1 MNKGELVD
9 AVAEKASVTKKEADA
24 VLTAVLDIIME
35 AVSTADK
42 VTLVGFGSFE
52 PRLRKERDGRNP
64 KTTQTM
70 KIPETVVP
78 AFSAG
83 KLFKE
88 KVGSNLPSIKK
99 KIEKEKSAKK

>member
-9 AVAEKASVTKKEADA
+9 AVAKSAGENKNTVDR
-24 VLTAVLDIIME
+24 VLTATMEVIM
-35 AVSTADK
+35 ATVTSGQK

-52 PRLRKERDGRNP
+52 PRVRKERDGRNP
-64 KTTQTM
+64 KTKEPM

-83 KLFKE
+83 KSFKE
-88 KVGSNLPSIKK
+88 QVAENIEEIKQT
-99 KIEKEKSAKK
+99 IAAEKRKS

>member
-9 AVAEKASVTKKEADA
+9 AVAKSAGENKNTVDR
-24 VLTAVLDIIME
+24 VLTATMEVIM
-35 AVSTADK
+35 ATVTSGQK

-52 PRLRKERDGRNP
+52 PRVRKERDGRNP
-64 KTTQTM
+64 KTKESM

-83 KLFKE
+83 KSFKE
-88 KVGSNLPSIKK
+88 QVADNIEEIKETLKADKK
-99 KIEKEKSAKK
+99 KS